1 MVAYT
6 KFTVDGD
13 KITSPVDISWNE
25 VNTGRNQ
32 TRFFKMK
39 GEKLVI
45 QTPEQASV
53 LEPGKRVTSTRT
65 WERER

>member
-1 MVAYT
+1 M
-6 KFTVDGD
+6 D
-13 KITSPVDISWNE
+13 
-25 VNTGRNQ
+25 
-32 TRFFKMK
+32 

-53 LEPGKRVTSTRT
+53 LEPGKRVTSTLT